1 MEMDP
6 QGDAIVSSTNAA
18 SVQEE
23 KADLQENQGI
33 RMRFSYL
40 IPYIFW
46 DLKKAMLSNS
56 AQIYFIFS
64 GNLLRLTFICASR
77 SYGYLMII
85 SIPWFVWFVI
95 RMIHDSH
102 ASWIV

>member
-1 MEMDP
+1 MDP

-40 IPYIFW
+40 IPYIF
-46 DLKKAMLSNS
+46 
-56 AQIYFIFS
+56 
-64 GNLLRLTFICASR
+64 
-77 SYGYLMII
+77 
-85 SIPWFVWFVI
+85 
-95 RMIHDSH
+95 
-102 ASWIV
+102 